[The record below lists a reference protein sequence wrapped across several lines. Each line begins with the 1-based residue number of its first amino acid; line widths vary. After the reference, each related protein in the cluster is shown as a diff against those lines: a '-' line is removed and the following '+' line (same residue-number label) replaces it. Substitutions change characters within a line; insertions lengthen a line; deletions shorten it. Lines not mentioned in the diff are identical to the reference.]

1 MSDITSIL
9 IFFFDAFFSIILTIT
24 EEVNTEIHKNSGIK
38 LHPLKFNLKLP
49 FTDDEIQKGNKILE
63 LKVESIKH

>member
-1 MSDITSIL
+1 MSDITSTL
-9 IFFFDAFFSIILTIT
+9 LVFLYIFFQIFTIT